1 LTRRANFGDG
11 TVRSGRAVRR
21 VRHLPQDDSDCG
33 WIAALPPLPPARRL
47 AGEQSADC
55 AVVGAG
61 FTGLAVARRLAELRP
76 SWRIAVVDA
85 QRAGFGASARSS
97 GFVVDLAH
105 FIARMDFAASRRYV
119 GLCRLGIAQLREA
132 ARAHAIACDWDEAG
146 WLHVAAGEAAARDLP
161 GLRAWLDRLGEP
173 YSWLERG
180 ELAALLGTPFY
191 RVGVRLPGSV
201 LVQPAALVRGLAGS
215 LPGNVDLF
223 EESPVRTISRG
234 RTRGRAGRFEI
245 QAEGGRI
252 SADRLF
258 VAANGYSPAL
268 GVLRDRVFPL
278 LTFGSMTR
286 PLTPDE
292 QQALGGEREWG
303 LLAEDPMGSTLR
315 RTRDQRILV
324 RNTVRYDP
332 RFAAGR
338 AFRERV
344 RTVHRRSFLAR
355 FPGLAAVDFAHTWGG
370 VMGASPNRGHSFGEV
385 EKNLFTAAGYTG
397 AGIAM
402 GTTAG
407 RLLADLALG
416 EDSAELS
423 DMLALPAPA
432 WLPPQPFLE
441 IGARWRVARLNAS
454 AGATL

>member
-1 LTRRANFGDG
+1 MTRRANFGDG
-11 TVRSGRAVRR
+11 AARPGRALRR

-33 WIAALPPLPPARRL
+33 WIAALPPLPPSRRL
-47 AGEQSADC
+47 AGSESADC

-61 FTGLAVARRLAELRP
+61 FTGLAAARRIAELRP
-76 SWRIAVVDA
+76 DWRIAVVDA

-105 FIARMDFAASRRYV
+105 FIARMDFEAGGRYV
-119 GLCRLGIAQLREA
+119 GLCRLGIGALREQVR
-132 ARAHAIACDWDEAG
+132 ARGIACDWDEAG

-161 GLRAWLDRLGEP
+161 GLRAWLDRRGEP
-173 YSWLERG
+173 YRWLERD
-180 ELAALLGTPFY
+180 ELAAVLGTPFY

-215 LPGNVDLF
+215 LPANVDLF
-223 EESPVRTISRG
+223 EESPVRAI
-234 RTRGRAGRFEI
+234 TRVRSGRFEL
-245 QAEGGRI
+245 QAGGGGVL
-252 SADRLF
+252 SAGKLF

-286 PLTPDE
+286 PLTADE
-292 QQALGGEREWG
+292 QAALGGEREWG

-332 RFAAGR
+332 RFAASR

-344 RTVHRRSFLAR
+344 REIHRRAFLAR
-355 FPGLAAVDFAHTWGG
+355 FPGLAEVGFAHTWGG

-385 EKNLFTAAGYTG
+385 EKDLFTAAGYTG

-416 EDSAELS
+416 EDSEPLRH
-423 DMLALPAPA
+423 MLTLPTPA

-441 IGARWRVARLNAS
+441 VGARWRVARMNAS
-454 AGATL
+454 AGPTL